1 MCCLMPTIRRASP
14 EPHAG
19 FDLGQTERHVTVMQC
34 ISRGLSPGS
43 HSSTIMKKT
52 LLAVAALCAMTSGA
66 AMAQQQDGKWQV
78 RVRAVNLDAAN
89 KGSAADAL
97 SLTVNDK
104 VIPELDISYYFTPN
118 FAAELILTYP
128 QKHNVR
134 AGATQIGTLKHLPP
148 TLLAQYHFTNFGA
161 FKPYVGAGINY
172 TRFSSVKDTVGIDW
186 DVKRNSWG
194 GALQV
199 GFDYALDKNWS
210 LNFDIKKVYIDTDV
224 SVGGVN
230 QGKFK
235 VDPLLVGVGVGY
247 RF

>member
-1 MCCLMPTIRRASP
+1 
-14 EPHAG
+14 
-19 FDLGQTERHVTVMQC
+19 
-34 ISRGLSPGS
+34 
-43 HSSTIMKKT
+43 MKKT

-78 RVRAVNLDAAN
+78 RVRAVNIDFSNGGAAN
-89 KGSAADAL
+89 AAAD
-97 SLTVNDK
+97 VK
-104 VIPELDISYYFTPN
+104 VSNKTIPEVDISYYFTPN

-128 QKHNVR
+128 QKLKVNALGER
-134 AGATQIGTLKHLPP
+134 IGTLKALPP

-172 TRFSSVKDTVGIDW
+172 TNFSSVSHNELGKAVDW
-186 DVKRNSWG
+186 NVKRSSWG

-210 LNFDIKKVYIDTDV
+210 LNFDVKKLYMDT
-224 SVGGVN
+224 
-230 QGKFK
+230 K
-235 VDPLLVGVGVGY
+235 VDTELAGHLGKLKLNPVLVGVGVGY